1 MILYL
6 IIAVALIIID
16 QLTKA
21 WTVTA
26 FEYVG
31 ETIPVIQD
39 FFHFTYVRNP
49 GAVFGLGGDSGYN
62 YLIFIA
68 FGVIAIGLF
77 AFLYIKND
85 WKDRRKII
93 YHIALALLLAGTIG
107 NLIDRIFQPD
117 HKVVDFIDFRGIWDF
132 VFNVADM
139 CLTVGISLFM
149 FDQFL
154 LDPKRVKADAARE

>member
-39 FFHFTYVRNP
+39 FFHF
-49 GAVFGLGGDSGYN
+49 
-62 YLIFIA
+62 
-68 FGVIAIGLF
+68 
-77 AFLYIKND
+77 
-85 WKDRRKII
+85 
-93 YHIALALLLAGTIG
+93 LL
-107 NLIDRIFQPD
+107 
-117 HKVVDFIDFRGIWDF
+117 
-132 VFNVADM
+132 
-139 CLTVGISLFM
+139 
-149 FDQFL
+149 
-154 LDPKRVKADAARE
+154 